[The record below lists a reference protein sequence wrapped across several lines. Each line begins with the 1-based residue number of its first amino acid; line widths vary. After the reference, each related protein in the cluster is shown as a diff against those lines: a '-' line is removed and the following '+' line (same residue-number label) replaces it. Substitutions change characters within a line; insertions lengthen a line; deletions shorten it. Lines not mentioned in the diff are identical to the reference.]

1 MNSTVHFARQQSS
14 KSNARTASK
23 NRLADRSVK
32 TPPAPTADTACAR
45 RACRTSR
52 GEQRRDA
59 LLKAAREVFLE
70 CGFHGTSIEEV
81 VRRVGG
87 SKASLY
93 SYFGSKEGLFTDII
107 VAQCDEFL
115 KNLGIP
121 DEADEDIEQ
130 TLLQI
135 SRRFLRVFLEP
146 ERRELFRIIVAEAS
160 RFPAF
165 AKRFY
170 ENGPMRAR
178 RLLGHYLQ
186 RQHEAGRI
194 VCPDPEFAA
203 SMLIEMVKATP
214 HHRTLLGLPAYHEGH
229 DSDSHITGAVRLF
242 LHGVMPAAP
251 ARKPAKTG
259 SSR

>member
-1 MNSTVHFARQQSS
+1 MKV
-14 KSNARTASK
+14 
-23 NRLADRSVK
+23 
-32 TPPAPTADTACAR
+32 PPAPAADAAAAKGAR
-45 RACRTSR
+45 RTPR
-52 GEQRRDA
+52 GELRRDA

-115 KNLGIP
+115 KNLAIP
-121 DEADEDIEQ
+121 DHVDDDIEQ

-135 SRRFLRVFLEP
+135 SRRFLKVFLQP

-178 RLLGHYLQ
+178 RLLGHYL
-186 RQHEAGRI
+186 RLQHEAGTI

-214 HHRTLLGLPAYHEGH
+214 HHRTLLGLPAYHDGH
-229 DSDSHITGAVRLF
+229 DIDTHITGAVRLF
-242 LHGVMPAAP
+242 LHGVMPAAAP
-251 ARKPAKTG
+251 ARKHAKPG
-259 SSR
+259 SPR